1 MRTQPQHS
9 LNSCDSVDPLDE
21 LCNFLYQESIEW
33 NFKILCTS
41 RPCPGHVQATVELL
55 IDVDSGQWYQRKK
68 SLNLHCSIHM
78 RWAPPGQ
85 VPAVPAPLRRVMWM
99 DRESTWPGDGPFGLP
114 VAALCPE
121 IRPAY
126 VPRSD
131 IHHAVLWT
139 GCYARQIRRSGPW
152 WHMMTYDD
160 HDSSDMLLCSAR
172 SANLLIG
179 ICFFLSK
186 LSGLV
191 EALHVSSTLHTIW
204 L

>member
-1 MRTQPQHS
+1 M
-9 LNSCDSVDPLDE
+9 
-21 LCNFLYQESIEW
+21 
-33 NFKILCTS
+33 S
-41 RPCPGHVQATVELL
+41 RPLSLCLSQHIRGKHLSTVELL
-55 IDVDSGQWYQRKK
+55 IDVDSGQWYQRKNHWISTAQFICWDEHHLDK
-68 SLNLHCSIHM
+68 SQLSQLS
-78 RWAPPGQ
+78 
-85 VPAVPAPLRRVMWM
+85 PLRRVMWM

-114 VAALCPE
+114 VFGNTVTLCPE
-121 IRPAY
+121 IRPPY
-126 VPRSD
+126 VPRWD

-139 GCYARQIRRSGPW
+139 GCYARLQIRRSPW

-172 SANLLIG
+172 FANLLIG

-191 EALHVSSTLHTIW
+191 EALHVSSTLHMIW